1 MFVRHVCKT
10 FIVQPQRVGILA
22 WFAML
27 MLVLTLILMF
37 YLMLILMIDE
47 VNIHVHV
54 GVGVGVGVC
63 VGCTLS
69 YTAVTCWVCFPSHS
83 TSK

>member
-1 MFVRHVCKT
+1 
-10 FIVQPQRVGILA
+10 
-22 WFAML
+22 
-27 MLVLTLILMF
+27 
-37 YLMLILMIDE
+37 MIDE
-47 VNIHVHV
+47 VSIGVNVYVRV
-54 GVGVGVGVC
+54 GLGLSDG

>member
-1 MFVRHVCKT
+1 MLVRHVCKT

-54 GVGVGVGVC
+54 GVGVSVY

-83 TSK
+83 TYEY